1 MKKTEKGFTLL
12 ELLVV
17 IGIISMLV
25 GVLSV
30 SYNAMQKRGRDSR
43 RRSDIRAVQEALEQY
58 YVENTY
64 VYPTGDCSG
73 AGEYIKGAW
82 PVVDPS
88 GENYEGMDACAS
100 TSYCI
105 CTLMEVEDTG
115 NSVNDSCSWSGGS
128 LDYYCVTS
136 LQ

>member
-1 MKKTEKGFTLL
+1 MIKKEKGFTLL

-25 GVLSV
+25 GLLSV
-30 SYNAMQKRGRDSR
+30 SYSAAQRRGRDSR
-43 RRSDIRAVQEALEQY
+43 RRSDTKAMQEALEQY

-64 VYPTGDCSG
+64 AYPSGDCG
-73 AGEYIKGAW
+73 KADDYLKGAW
-82 PVVDPS
+82 PETDPS
-88 GENYEGMDACAS
+88 GNDYEGTSACTA

-105 CTLMEVEDTG
+105 CASMEVEDTG
-115 NSVNDSCSWSGGS
+115 NSVDSSCTWGGGS
-128 LDYYCVTS
+128 LDYYCVGS

>member
-1 MKKTEKGFTLL
+1 MIKKEKGFTLL

-17 IGIISMLV
+17 IGIIAMLL
-25 GVLSV
+25 GFLSV
-30 SYNAMQKRGRDSR
+30 SYSAAQKRGRDSR
-43 RRSDIRAVQEALEQY
+43 RRSDTKAMQEALEQY

-64 VYPTGDCSG
+64 VYPTGDCSD

-82 PVVDPS
+82 PTVDPS
-88 GENYEGMDACAS
+88 GGAYEGIDACTA

-105 CTLMEVEDTG
+105 CVEMEVENSG
-115 NSVNDSCSWSGGS
+115 NAANESCSWGGAS
-128 LDYYCVTS
+128 TDYYCVAS